1 MLKKKLKY
9 FRKNSIEIEKGST
22 QYTNI
27 YDALR
32 VGFLELVSPASNQNS
47 SKVSS
52 AIRTLPSRAYLI
64 PLAFYLSADFFRE
77 QWFHLSNTT
86 NKV

>member
-1 MLKKKLKY
+1 MSLAAHIK
-9 FRKNSIEIEKGST
+9 
-22 QYTNI
+22 
-27 YDALR
+27 
-32 VGFLELVSPASNQNS
+32 NQNS

-64 PLAFYLSADFFRE
+64 PLVFYLSADFFKE
-77 QWFHLSNTT
+77 QWFHLLDTA